1 MQEFFEWFTH
11 MENTKPFALVL
22 YFATFIGILAYLF
35 IGRQRGE
42 EIERHKYIPLDDD
55 SNDSITRAGNA
66 NEQ

>member
-22 YFATFIGILAYLF
+22 YFATFIGILGYLY
-35 IGRQRGE
+35 IGHQRGE
-42 EIERHKYIPLDDD
+42 QMEQHKFIPLDDD
-55 SNDSITRAGNA
+55 SDESINQAGSA